1 MTELSVEQRLKKL
14 LNELVDIYSP
24 SGKEEEVLEYV
35 HDYLKSHGLPVERQ
49 EVDDNRYNL
58 VVFPPD
64 NDIELALVGHLDT
77 VVAYD
82 LDHYGFEE
90 EDGTVSGLGTADM
103 KGGCA
108 AMIEAMVSAWK
119 ENTSPPPVGLC
130 LVVGEEEEGDG
141 AIQLV
146 KDYQFP
152 WAIIGEPTDLRPCLS
167 NYGYLELQVESHGK
181 RAHASLAD
189 QVRNPLRVMLRIV
202 LKIVRYLESER
213 PQVVYNIR
221 DMWSSQAG
229 FFIPDHCEAWLDLHI
244 PPQSSIAEVMQEIE
258 DILDQD
264 REERP
269 DQDAGIRFATI
280 DAGFELPEKGHIV
293 EALQAG
299 YSRTGVEWAPVP
311 FRSHSDATRLW
322 EAGVRP
328 VILGPGKLEMAHS
341 PEESIQMDQV
351 QKVYE
356 LYREIIKEVAST

>member
-1 MTELSVEQRLKKL
+1 MADTAQSRLKKL
-14 LNELVDIYSP
+14 LNRLVDIYSP

-35 HDYLKSHGLPVERQ
+35 HNYLKKNGLSVTRQ

-58 VVFPPD
+58 VVFPED
-64 NDIELALVGHLDT
+64 KEVELALVGHLDT

-82 LDHYGFEE
+82 LDHYEFEE
-90 EDGTVSGLGTADM
+90 EEGVAYGLGTADM

-108 AMIEAMVSAWK
+108 AMIEAVVSSWK
-119 ENTSPPPVGLC
+119 DGPPPPVALC

-141 AIQLV
+141 AMQLV

-152 WAIIGEPTDLRPCLS
+152 WAIIGEPTNLRPCLS
-167 NYGYLELQVESHGK
+167 NYGYLELQVETHGK

-213 PQVVYNIR
+213 PDVVYNIR

-229 FFIPDHCEAWLDLHI
+229 FVIPDHCETWLDLHM
-244 PPQSSIAEVMQEIE
+244 PPQSSIAEIMQEIE
-258 DILDQD
+258 DILDHD

-269 DQDAGIRFATI
+269 DQEASIRFATV
-280 DAGFELPEKGHIV
+280 DAGFELPEKGQII
-293 EALQAG
+293 EAVQNSFA
-299 YSRTGVEWAPVP
+299 SQNMEWEPAD
-311 FRSHSDATRLW
+311 FRSHSDAGRMW

-341 PEESIQMDQV
+341 PEESIELEQV
-351 QKVYE
+351 YKAYQ
-356 LYREIIKEVAST
+356 LYREIIRQMGEL

>member
-1 MTELSVEQRLKKL
+1 MADSSTGQRLKKL
-14 LNELVDIYSP
+14 LHKLVDIYSP

-35 HDYLKSHGLPVERQ
+35 HHYLKRHGLPVSRQ
-49 EVDDNRYNL
+49 DVDDNRYNL
-58 VVFPPD
+58 VVFPEEKD
-64 NDIELALVGHLDT
+64 VELALVGHLDT

-90 EDGTVSGLGTADM
+90 DDGVVYGLGTADM

-108 AMIEAMVSAWK
+108 AMIEAMVSAWHD
-119 ENTSPPPVGLC
+119 NSPPPVALC

-141 AIQLV
+141 AVQLV

-167 NYGYLELQVESHGK
+167 NYGYLELQVETEGK

-202 LKIVRYLESER
+202 LKIVRYLESDR
-213 PQVVYNIR
+213 PEVVYNIR

-229 FFIPDHCEAWLDLHI
+229 FFIPDHCETWLDLHM
-244 PPQSSIAEVMQEIE
+244 PPQSPIAEIMHEIE
-258 DILDQD
+258 DILEQD

-269 DQDAGIRFATI
+269 DMEANIRFVTV
-280 DAGFELPEKGHIV
+280 DAGFELPEKGHII
-293 EALQAG
+293 EAVKSSFSGQG
-299 YSRTGVEWAPVP
+299 MEWSPAQ

-328 VILGPGKLEMAHS
+328 IIIGPGKLEMAHS
-341 PEESIQMDQV
+341 PEESIKMEEV
-351 QKVYE
+351 HKAYE
-356 LYREIIKEVAST
+356 LYQQIIKETGEL